1 MSQCEGKL
9 CSGSEKGLK
18 TVLAVQSIPQC
29 FEEMRSGA
37 EGAQGNEAGGEEGVQ
52 VGLGEPLR
60 SLHRCWQQSSLQ
72 ERFLRSVDVHE
83 LL

>member
-1 MSQCEGKL
+1 
-9 CSGSEKGLK
+9 
-18 TVLAVQSIPQC
+18 
-29 FEEMRSGA
+29 MRSGA